1 MAERKQIKFIGCEEV
16 DAGEYFNKKRER
28 EREAR
33 REYRRS
39 KSTPADVND
48 LFILDIMREEIKNG
62 DARLSV

>member
-1 MAERKQIKFIGCEEV
+1 MPGIMIMEKVFEQIKFIGCEEV

-39 KSTPADVND
+39 KSAPADV
-48 LFILDIMREEIKNG
+48 KNFM
-62 DARLSV
+62 VCF

>member
-1 MAERKQIKFIGCEEV
+1 MEKVFEQIKFIGCEEV

-39 KSTPADVND
+39 KSAPADV
-48 LFILDIMREEIKNG
+48 KNFM
-62 DARLSV
+62 VCF